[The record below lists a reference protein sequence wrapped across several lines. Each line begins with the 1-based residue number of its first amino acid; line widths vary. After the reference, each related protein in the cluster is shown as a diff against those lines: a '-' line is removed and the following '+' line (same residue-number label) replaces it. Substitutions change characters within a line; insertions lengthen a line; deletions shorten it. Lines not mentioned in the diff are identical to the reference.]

1 MKKKSFCRE
10 AEIYLLTQ
18 IYNYE
23 EKDSSRG
30 GCRIDGRRCGFSAYN
45 KTNVLNV
52 LSANVEALANDES
65 HTTWACDGSSK
76 TRCEVCGTSVSGRGR
91 LTGSHKCS

>member
-1 MKKKSFCRE
+1 MKKK
-10 AEIYLLTQ
+10 LLLAGAVALMAAAVVT
-18 IYNYE
+18 
-23 EKDSSRG
+23 
-30 GCRIDGRRCGFSAYN
+30 GFSAYN

-76 TRCEVCGTSVSGRGR
+76 MRCEVCGTSVSGRGR

>member
-1 MKKKSFCRE
+1 MKKK
-10 AEIYLLTQ
+10 ILLAGAVALMAAAVVT
-18 IYNYE
+18 
-23 EKDSSRG
+23 
-30 GCRIDGRRCGFSAYN
+30 GFSAYN